1 MAVSSVNIQIEA
13 GTDFSSTFDL
23 KKRDNTAL
31 DLTSYDF
38 SCKMRKWAGAPGSVS
53 FATTY
58 GGQPAKGNLTISLSD
73 TQTGIITSGRYEYD
87 VLIINRNSNIRTKV
101 ITGQVIVNPTAS

>member
-1 MAVSSVNIQIEA
+1 MAIPSVNIQIEK

-23 KKRDNTAL
+23 KKRDNDPL
-31 DLTSYDF
+31 DLTPYDF
-38 SCKMRKWAGAPGSVS
+38 SVKMRKHSEAPGSVS

-58 GGQPAKGNLTISLSD
+58 GGQPTKGNLTISLSD

>member
-1 MAVSSVNIQIEA
+1 
-13 GTDFSSTFDL
+13 
-23 KKRDNTAL
+23 
-31 DLTSYDF
+31 
-38 SCKMRKWAGAPGSVS
+38 MRKWAGAPGSVS

-58 GGQPAKGNLTISLSD
+58 GGQPSKGNLTISLSD